1 METKLWNLYKNSND
15 GMELIDLFNPE
26 RDIVDGAEKIFKW
39 QHKTDQN
46 EDLPERCCK
55 QFIAFAENVE
65 HQNLLLEGENAK
77 ELFETFIDEFEI
89 KELLGESDFGDVL
102 IAKNEYRHKLE
113 LLSELSIYLYLNYEF
128 YKPIL
133 FQHNFFRHPTRL

>member
-46 EDLPERCCK
+46 EDLPEMCFK
-55 QFIAFAENVE
+55 QFIAIAENVE
-65 HQNLLLEGENAK
+65 NQNQHY
-77 ELFETFIDEFEI
+77 
-89 KELLGESDFGDVL
+89 
-102 IAKNEYRHKLE
+102 YRV
-113 LLSELSIYLYLNYEF
+113 
-128 YKPIL
+128 
-133 FQHNFFRHPTRL
+133 